1 MLLDAIVLAGGKSS
15 RLFGVPKARL
25 EWRGSTLL
33 QNTVDAVLKAGARRV
48 VVIGPDAPVSD
59 ARVLMAREDPPFG
72 GPAAAVAAGMRALE
86 HLDDPRGDQV
96 LVFACDMPRVADAVS
111 RLVGAGHLLGDGD
124 DGDGVDGAV
133 VVDAAGMR
141 QPLAALYSRSALAGA
156 VDAARASSTLDG
168 ASMRALISSLDL
180 IELPDEIE
188 STRDVDTWNDA
199 AAFGIERPDDA
210 LPTSE
215 TPPHL
220 ATRSRS

>member
-33 QNTVDAVLKAGARRV
+33 QNTVDAVLRAGARRV
-48 VVIGPDAPVSD
+48 VVVGPDAPVSD

-72 GPAAAVAAGMRALE
+72 GPAAAVAAGLRALE
-86 HLDDPRGDQV
+86 HLDDPCGDQV

-111 RLVGAGHLLGDGD
+111 RLVGAGHLLGGGDGV
-124 DGDGVDGAV
+124 DGVDGAV

-141 QPLAALYSRSALAGA
+141 QPLAAMYTRSALAGA

-215 TPPHL
+215 TPPPR